1 VVIATTKSGAVQ
13 VCEGREGLDHW
24 QQGTKLVD
32 KDGRVGV
39 DVKLRREGNNCDIS
53 SSMAEV

>member
-1 VVIATTKSGAVQ
+1 LA
-13 VCEGREGLDHW
+13 
-24 QQGTKLVD
+24 D

-39 DVKLRREGNNCDIS
+39 DVKLRREENNCEII